1 MNSTMN
7 KIITWTLT
15 ILVAVVFTGSGL
27 FKLFGGEGTTE
38 MAKTLGGQAHLT
50 FLGILELAIVVL
62 WFIPRTAVV
71 GALLA
76 MTYMSGAIAVHFVS
90 NQPVAIPVAIE
101 VLIWIATAVRFPE
114 VKNRLFNTAA

>member
-7 KIITWTLT
+7 KIITWGLT
-15 ILVAVVFTGSGL
+15 ILVAFVFTGSGL
-27 FKLFGGEGTTE
+27 FKLLGGEGTAE
-38 MAKTLGGQAHLT
+38 MANTLGGQAHLT
-50 FLGILELAIVVL
+50 FLGILELVIVAL
-62 WFIPRTAVV
+62 WFIPRTGVV

-76 MTYMSGAIAVHFVS
+76 MTYMSGAIAVHFVG
-90 NQPVAIPVAIE
+90 NQPLAVPVAIE

>member
-1 MNSTMN
+1 LGLNYFSSICIYW
-7 KIITWTLT
+7 KWIIQT
-15 ILVAVVFTGSGL
+15 
-27 FKLFGGEGTTE
+27 FGGEGTAE

-50 FLGILELAIVVL
+50 FLGILELVIVVL
-62 WFIPRTAVV
+62 WFIPRTGVV